1 MLKNARKLVLD
12 NRGST
17 TTPSSSSCVDFRQ
30 EIGKCHCFQ
39 GHDYASFKKQY
50 KLGPELG
57 RGGFGTVYSG
67 FRVIDGLPVAV
78 KYVSRNNVT
87 GWQKIP
93 STDMKLPMEIVLL
106 MKCTKILGVIQMYDW
121 FERPDGFLIVME
133 RPSPCQDLFDY
144 ISEHGALDE
153 RIARSFFKQV
163 VDTVKACEDAN
174 VVHRDIKDENLIV
187 NLKTGHLKLVD
198 FGSGAFYKT
207 KDQKFTDFEGTRVYS
222 PPEWILR
229 SEYDSCKATVW
240 SLGILL
246 YDMVC
251 GDIPFH
257 RDEDI
262 VCRGPLV
269 WRRHVSKC
277 CKNLI
282 MECLK
287 YDADER
293 CDLEYIRHHPWLSE
307 GDTSLP
313 LSISELNSGRYKLSS
328 VPAKLVTHAEQH
340 PALRYAIPNA
350 AASESHLS
358 AFMYFSSQNGSAIIA
373 KTSSISMGGHNRHH
387 SPGFRSFIDNYSGN
401 LSLSSSCSSISSGY
415 CTTSSPPTG
424 SLMLGSY

>member
-1 MLKNARKLVLD
+1 MLKNAHKLALG

-17 TTPSSSSCVDFRQ
+17 TKPSSSSSLGSIQ
-30 EIGKCHCFQ
+30 E
-39 GHDYASFKKQY
+39 HDYASFKKQY

-78 KYVSRNNVT
+78 KYVSKNNVT
-87 GWQKIP
+87 GWKKIP
-93 STDMKLPMEIVLL
+93 NTGKELPVEIVLL
-106 MKCTKILGVIQMYDW
+106 MECRNIPGVIQMYDW
-121 FERPDGFLIVME
+121 FERSDGFLIVME

-153 RIARSFFKQV
+153 KIARNFFKQV
-163 VDTVKACEDAN
+163 VDTVKACVDVN
-174 VVHRDIKDENLIV
+174 VVHRDIKDENLV
-187 NLKTGHLKLVD
+187 VDLKIGRLKLVD

-207 KDQKFTDFEGTRVYS
+207 KGEKFTDFEGTRVYS

-262 VCRGPLV
+262 VRRGPLV
-269 WRRHVSKC
+269 WRRHISKC

-282 MECLK
+282 TECLK
-287 YDADER
+287 YDPDER
-293 CDLEYIRHHPWLSE
+293 CDLEYIRYHPWLLE

-313 LSISELNSGRYKLSS
+313 LPISELNSGRYKLGS
-328 VPAKLVTHAEQH
+328 VPAKLVTHAEKH
-340 PALRYAIPNA
+340 PALRYAIPNTG
-350 AASESHLS
+350 ASESHLG
-358 AFMYFSSQNGSAIIA
+358 AFVYMSSQNGPTIIGT
-373 KTSSISMGGHNRHH
+373 KTSSISMEGRNQHH
-387 SPGFRSFIDNYSGN
+387 SPGFRSFIDGYSGN
-401 LSLSSSCSSISSGY
+401 LSISSSCSSVSSGY

>member
-1 MLKNARKLVLD
+1 MLKNARRLTLD
-12 NRGST
+12 SRGST
-17 TTPSSSSCVDFRQ
+17 ATPSSSSSLDSR
-30 EIGKCHCFQ
+30 Q

-50 KLGPELG
+50 KLGSELG

-67 FRVIDGLPVAV
+67 FRIIDGLPVAV

-87 GWQKIP
+87 GWKKIP
-93 STDMKLPMEIVLL
+93 STDKELPMEIVLL
-106 MKCTKILGVIQMYDW
+106 MECSNILGVIQMYDW
-121 FERPDGFLIVME
+121 FERSDGFLIVME

-153 RIARSFFKQV
+153 KIARIFFKQV
-163 VDTVKACEDAN
+163 VDTVIACVNVN
-174 VVHRDIKDENLIV
+174 VVHRDIKDENLV
-187 NLKTGHLKLVD
+187 MDLKTGRLKLVD
-198 FGSGAFYKT
+198 FGS
-207 KDQKFTDFEGTRVYS
+207 GTRVYS

-229 SEYDSCKATVW
+229 SEYDNCKATVW

-262 VCRGPLV
+262 VCRGSLV
-269 WRRHVSKC
+269 WRRHISKY

-287 YDADER
+287 YDPGER

-313 LSISELNSGRYKLSS
+313 LPISELNSGRYKLGS

-340 PALRYAIPNA
+340 PALRYTIPNISA
-350 AASESHLS
+350 NESHS
-358 AFMYFSSQNGSAIIA
+358 SDFIMSSQNGPAIIGT
-373 KTSSISMGGHNRHH
+373 KTSSISMGDRNRHH
-387 SPGFRSFIDNYSGN
+387 SPEFRSFIGGFSGN
-401 LSLSSSCSSISSGY
+401 LSMSSSCSSVSSGY

>member
-1 MLKNARKLVLD
+1 MLKNAHKLEPG

-17 TTPSSSSCVDFRQ
+17 TVPSSSSSLDSGQ
-30 EIGKCHCFQ
+30 E
-39 GHDYASFKKQY
+39 GHDYVSFKKQY

-67 FRVIDGLPVAV
+67 FRIIDGLPVAV
-78 KYVSRNNVT
+78 KYVSKNNIT
-87 GWQKIP
+87 GWKKSP
-93 STDMKLPMEIVLL
+93 SIGKELPVEIVLL
-106 MKCTKILGVIQMYDW
+106 MECRNIMGVIQMYDW
-121 FERPDGFLIVME
+121 FERSDGFLIVME

-153 RIARSFFKQV
+153 KIARNFFKQV
-163 VDTVKACEDAN
+163 VHTVKACMDVN
-174 VVHRDIKDENLIV
+174 VIHRDIKDENLV
-187 NLKTGHLKLVD
+187 VDLKTGRVKLVD
-198 FGSGAFYKT
+198 FGSGAFNET
-207 KDQKFTDFEGTRVYS
+207 KNEKCTDFEGTRVYS
-222 PPEWILR
+222 PPEWILH

-262 VCRGPLV
+262 VYRGPLV

-282 MECLK
+282 TECLK
-287 YDADER
+287 YNSNER
-293 CDLEYIRHHPWLSE
+293 CDLEYIWHHPWLSE

-313 LSISELNSGRYKLSS
+313 LPISGLNSSRYKLGS

-340 PALRYAIPNA
+340 PALRYAIANA
-350 AASESHLS
+350 GGSDSHLS
-358 AFMYFSSQNGSAIIA
+358 AFMYMSSQNGSAIIGA
-373 KTSSISMGGHNRHH
+373 KMSSISNRQH
-387 SPGFRSFIDNYSGN
+387 SPAYRSLVNSYHGN
-401 LSLSSSCSSISSGY
+401 LSISSSCSSVSSGY
-415 CTTSSPPTG
+415 CTTSSPPAG

>member
-1 MLKNARKLVLD
+1 MLENARKLMLD
-12 NRGST
+12 SDGST
-17 TTPSSSSCVDFRQ
+17 ATPSSSSSLDSRQ
-30 EIGKCHCFQ
+30 GWYDTHHEW

-50 KLGPELG
+50 KLGSELG

-87 GWQKIP
+87 GWKKIP
-93 STDMKLPMEIVLL
+93 STGKELPMEIVLL
-106 MKCTKILGVIQMYDW
+106 MECSNILGVIQMYDW
-121 FERPDGFLIVME
+121 FERSDGFLIVME

-153 RIARSFFKQV
+153 KIARIFFKQV
-163 VDTVKACEDAN
+163 VETVTACVNVN
-174 VVHRDIKDENLIV
+174 VVHRDIKDENLVV
-187 NLKTGHLKLVD
+187 NLKTGRLKLVD

-207 KDQKFTDFEGTRVYS
+207 KDEKFTDFEGKFFFPFRTRVYS

-229 SEYDSCKATVW
+229 SEYDNCKATVW

-262 VCRGPLV
+262 VCRGSLV
-269 WRRHVSKC
+269 WRRHISKW
-277 CKNLI
+277 
-282 MECLK
+282 
-287 YDADER
+287 ER
-293 CDLEYIRHHPWLSE
+293 CDLEYIRHHPWLFE
-307 GDTSLP
+307 DDTSLP
-313 LSISELNSGRYKLSS
+313 LPISELNSGRYKLGS

-340 PALRYAIPNA
+340 SVLRYTIPNVG
-350 AASESHLS
+350 ASESHS
-358 AFMYFSSQNGSAIIA
+358 SDFIMSSQNGPVIIGT
-373 KTSSISMGGHNRHH
+373 KTSSISLGDRNRHH
-387 SPGFRSFIDNYSGN
+387 SPEFRSFIGGYSGN
-401 LSLSSSCSSISSGY
+401 LSMSSSCSSVSSGY

>member
-1 MLKNARKLVLD
+1 MLKNARKLALG
-12 NRGST
+12 NRGPT
-17 TTPSSSSCVDFRQ
+17 TTPSSSSSSLDFR
-30 EIGKCHCFQ
+30 Q
-39 GHDYASFKKQY
+39 GHDYSSFKKQY

-87 GWQKIP
+87 GWKKI
-93 STDMKLPMEIVLL
+93 SSIGKELPVEIVLL
-106 MKCTKILGVIQMYDW
+106 MECSNILGVIQMYDW
-121 FERPDGFLIVME
+121 FERSDGFLIVME

-153 RIARSFFKQV
+153 KIARTFFKQV
-163 VDTVKACEDAN
+163 VDTVIACVDVN
-174 VVHRDIKDENLIV
+174 VVHRDIKDENLV
-187 NLKTGHLKLVD
+187 VDLKTGRLKLVD
-198 FGSGAFYKT
+198 FGSGTFYKT
-207 KDQKFTDFEGTRVYS
+207 KSEKFTDFEGTRVYS
-222 PPEWILR
+222 PPEWILH
-229 SEYDSCKATVW
+229 SKYDSCKATVW

-269 WRRHVSKC
+269 WRRHISKC
-277 CKNLI
+277 CKSLI

-287 YDADER
+287 YDPDER
-293 CDLEYIRHHPWLSE
+293 CDLEYIRHHPWLTE

-313 LSISELNSGRYKLSS
+313 LPISELNSGRYKLSS

-340 PALRYAIPNA
+340 PALRYSIPNVG
-350 AASESHLS
+350 ASESHLS
-358 AFMYFSSQNGSAIIA
+358 AFMYMSSQNGPGIIGT
-373 KTSSISMGGHNRHH
+373 KTSSISVGSRNRHH
-387 SPGFRSFIDNYSGN
+387 SPEFRSFISVYSGN
-401 LSLSSSCSSISSGY
+401 LSMSSSCSSSRF
-415 CTTSSPPTG
+415 
-424 SLMLGSY
+424 LG

>member
-1 MLKNARKLVLD
+1 MCLCICLCL
-12 NRGST
+12 
-17 TTPSSSSCVDFRQ
+17 CVETHRQ
-30 EIGKCHCFQ
+30 E
-39 GHDYASFKKQY
+39 HDYASFKKQY

-78 KYVSRNNVT
+78 KYVSKNNVT
-87 GWQKIP
+87 GWKKIP
-93 STDMKLPMEIVLL
+93 NTGKELPVEIVLL
-106 MKCTKILGVIQMYDW
+106 MECRNIPGVIQMYDW
-121 FERPDGFLIVME
+121 FERSDGFLIVME

-153 RIARSFFKQV
+153 KIARNFFKQV
-163 VDTVKACEDAN
+163 VDTVKACVDVN
-174 VVHRDIKDENLIV
+174 VVHRDIKDENLV
-187 NLKTGHLKLVD
+187 VDLKIGRLKLVD

-207 KDQKFTDFEGTRVYS
+207 KGEKFTDFEGTRVYS

-262 VCRGPLV
+262 VRRGPLV
-269 WRRHVSKC
+269 WRRHISKC

-282 MECLK
+282 TECLK
-287 YDADER
+287 YDPDER
-293 CDLEYIRHHPWLSE
+293 CDLEYIRYHPWLLE

-313 LSISELNSGRYKLSS
+313 LPISELNSGRYKLGS
-328 VPAKLVTHAEQH
+328 VPAKLVTHAEKH
-340 PALRYAIPNA
+340 PALRYAIPNTG
-350 AASESHLS
+350 ASESHLG
-358 AFMYFSSQNGSAIIA
+358 AFVYMSSQNGPTIIGT
-373 KTSSISMGGHNRHH
+373 KTSSISMEGRNQHH
-387 SPGFRSFIDNYSGN
+387 SPGFRSFIDGYSGN
-401 LSLSSSCSSISSGY
+401 LSISSSCSSVSSGY